1 MRRFTVCL
9 PENLYQYVVS
19 QPVGR
24 NEFLRQL
31 ADERMRTDNFRKM
44 VEEMALARKEAQHA
58 EDDIPF

>member
-31 ADERMRTDNFRKM
+31 ADERMRTDSFRKM
-44 VEEMALARKEAQHA
+44 VEEMAKQRRGDHA